1 MNTTSKSTNGNQV
14 INTFSTAVTV
24 IDTSR
29 LAQHSKL
36 LTSEVNLGMPLWSVQ
51 AIKTHN
57 LITCQY
63 HHVWPP
69 S

>member
-14 INTFSTAVTV
+14 INTFSTAVQV

-29 LAQHSKL
+29 QAQHSKL

-51 AIKTHN
+51 AKNT
-57 LITCQY
+57 
-63 HHVWPP
+63 
-69 S
+69 